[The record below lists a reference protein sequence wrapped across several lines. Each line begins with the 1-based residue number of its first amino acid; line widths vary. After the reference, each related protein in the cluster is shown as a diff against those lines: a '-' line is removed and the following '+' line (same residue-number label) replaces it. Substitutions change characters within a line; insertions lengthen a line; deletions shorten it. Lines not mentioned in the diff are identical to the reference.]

1 MSFMSYKCS
10 KCNKSYVDNQGDLC
24 DNCLTLTRQQT
35 TLNSSNSQSNSSN
48 RRKVLINPNINVS
61 QIGPT
66 NNTPVPTSQNNPS
79 IAQVAPK
86 QSPSNPTNPTPYTS
100 VPVPKYIQ
108 GTVKNLRSEHLR
120 ESFFRRWG
128 RTLFLG
134 VPYFKYNEIQTFQ
147 LFSTNNASTANPNL
161 HSCYE
166 IIIYGQ
172 IKRGFI
178 TDNNTVQ
185 VWGSKR
191 SNNSVYAR
199 KIINVTSNTTTQ
211 TTDGIPTIV
220 AWILTILVPA
230 LVILIAGTYITIVIG
245 IAVVGFILRAI
256 WWYYKLPF
264 LDSWRRL

>member
-1 MSFMSYKCS
+1 MSYKCS

-24 DNCLTLTRQQT
+24 DNCLTLTRQQN
-35 TLNSSNSQSNSSN
+35 TLNSPNNPNITSNP
-48 RRKVLINPNINVS
+48 RKVLIAPNIKVS
-61 QIGPT
+61 PIGQSANPPT
-66 NNTPVPTSQNNPS
+66 TPVTVPPNTPTVSPVTPN
-79 IAQVAPK
+79 K
-86 QSPSNPTNPTPYTS
+86 SPSNPTNPTTYTA

-172 IKRGFI
+172 IKRGFL

-185 VWGSKR
+185 VWGNKR

-220 AWILTILVPA
+220 AWILTFLVPA
-230 LVILIAGTYITIVIG
+230 LVVLIAGTYFTVVVV
-245 IAVVGFILRAI
+245 IAVIGFILRSI
-256 WWYYKLPF
+256 WWFYNLKL
-264 LDSWRRL
+264 LNSWRRL